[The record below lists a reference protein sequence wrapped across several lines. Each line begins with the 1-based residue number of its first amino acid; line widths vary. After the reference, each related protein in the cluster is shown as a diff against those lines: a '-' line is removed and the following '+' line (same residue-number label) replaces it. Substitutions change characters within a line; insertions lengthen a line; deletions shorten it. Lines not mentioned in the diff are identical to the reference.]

1 MAWVDLHSAAA
12 CGDLDQL
19 RRHWWLKRFLI
30 NKRNTDKLTPLHLAC
45 MNGHADVVQ
54 FLVGKNCQ
62 LNPCDKFKKSP
73 LIQAVE
79 HQHRDC
85 VAILLEHGASHNLRA
100 AGGNTA
106 LHSAV
111 MISSESLVELLL
123 EHGADINA
131 KNELG
136 YTPLVLAITERRK
149 EMIKI
154 LLQKGADIHAEDKC
168 ERTPIA
174 VASIAKNNDAVQIF
188 HCHGAV
194 LKHRSFRVDTAQIS
208 TKILELS
215 AKKEREYKR
224 CERMGQSSARG
235 PEGIDSSCS
244 GTSVDIPFNTR
255 ALPKSFCILR
265 YQRGVLPAA
274 GKRKKKDDDSPWASE
289 PLVRQLLEKLD
300 EVLKKKS
307 LAETSLGAME
317 THSRDLREEK
327 LLLQEKLERS
337 KAKMQE
343 LKEHCIKSQCYAE
356 SLKNALK
363 EKEREITI
371 FRNLQGLQASC
382 HMSLP
387 AASHQLEED
396 IQQLRVQQARLEAI
410 VQQQAKTIE
419 ILVKCL
425 QAT

>member
-12 CGDLDQL
+12 CGDLNQL

-54 FLVGKNCQ
+54 FLIGKNCQ

-73 LIQAVE
+73 LIQ
-79 HQHRDC
+79 
-85 VAILLEHGASHNLRA
+85 
-100 AGGNTA
+100 
-106 LHSAV
+106 
-111 MISSESLVELLL
+111 
-123 EHGADINA
+123 
-131 KNELG
+131 LG

-149 EMIKI
+149 EMIKF
-154 LLQKGADIHAEDKC
+154 LLQKGADVHAEDKC

-174 VASIAKNNDAVQIF
+174 IASIAKNNDAVQIL
-188 HCHGAV
+188 HRHGAV
-194 LKHRSFRVDTAQIS
+194 LKRRSFTVDTAQI
-208 TKILELS
+208 TPKILEFS
-215 AKKEREYKR
+215 AKKGREYKR

-255 ALPKSFCILR
+255 ALPKSFHVLR
-265 YQRGVLPAA
+265 YQRGVLTAA
-274 GKRKKKDDDSPWASE
+274 RQKQKKDNDSPRDSE
-289 PLVRQLLEKLD
+289 PLVRQLLGKLD
-300 EVLKKKS
+300 EVLKKNS
-307 LAETSLGAME
+307 LAETSLGARE

-343 LKEHCIKSQCYAE
+343 LKVHRIKSQCYAE

-371 FRNLQGLQASC
+371 FRNLQGLRASC

-387 AASHQLEED
+387 AASHQLEEG

-419 ILVKCL
+419 ILVKWL
-425 QAT
+425 QATKAAQNVLPVPQLGEEGESEQQHGLESLNQSTKVGTAIPKP